1 MSDRYGCSLCDKT
14 YSRKFDMK
22 RHEQYAHPEMDKDA
36 DSSDEASED
45 GSDSS
50 SKSDS
55 DEHGGESDNESEEGS
70 PETQEP
76 EDNQAYQGWLDQ
88 AMTATKDL
96 RDEKYQKYILEGMD
110 EEDAK
115 EKAHVKLLW
124 AVRRTFFALYSKFLQ
139 ESVSLEND
147 DTHQKITS
155 DLEKRVA
162 DGKPIRKAVQRVLAK
177 HGPTF
182 EGLFQY
188 QEEEEEMEG
197 TEESE

>member
-1 MSDRYGCSLCDKT
+1 
-14 YSRKFDMK
+14 MK
-22 RHEQYAHPEMDKDA
+22 RRRCTAFRRRPII
-36 DSSDEASED
+36 EARMLFQNHQWTTEI
-45 GSDSS
+45 
-50 SKSDS
+50 
-55 DEHGGESDNESEEGS
+55 HV
-70 PETQEP
+70 Q
-76 EDNQAYQGWLDQ
+76 
-88 AMTATKDL
+88 
-96 RDEKYQKYILEGMD
+96 YILEGMD